1 MLGADGRNAGVIGV
15 GRRAVRAADR
25 TPWASGLR
33 QLTYVVTTQP
43 PLRGDALAQRL
54 ADDVD
59 PAFGAELGQDV
70 RDVGLHGT
78 PGQEHAAG
86 DIRGGRAPGDHGGD
100 LDLGRGERV
109 PARGGARPPLAADA
123 EPDAVGAKTAAGPAD
138 VPGRL
143 QAVVAADRLLHGG
156 PGLVV

>member
-54 ADDVD
+54 ADDID
-59 PAFGAELGQDV
+59 PAFRAELGEDV

-78 PGQEHAAG
+78 PGQEHAPG
-86 DIRGGRAPGDHGGD
+86 DVRRRRAPGHQGGD
-100 LDLGRGERV
+100 PDLGRGERL
-109 PARGGARPPLAADA
+109 PARGGARTAPAADA
-123 EPDAVGAKTAAGPAD
+123 APDAVGTKTAVSPAD

-143 QAVVAADRLLHGG
+143 QAVVEADRLVQGD
-156 PGLVV
+156 P